1 MTRIRRR
8 SAALMAGIAIAMTVS
23 GAWAE
28 PAQTA
33 LTVYSSAQPGA
44 IPADWYRPLPG
55 QGTPPASSLPGY
67 AVVRVERDFALKP
80 GRSLLK
86 FTDVAALID
95 PTTVSFQSLTD
106 PSGTRVLE
114 QNFQFDLVS
123 TQKLLSRYVDRKVTV
138 ESQQGDGIKLLD
150 GTLLSAY
157 DGLVIR
163 GDDGQVHALRQW
175 SGMRFGELPG
185 GLITQPTLEWDI
197 NSAKGGT
204 QKVRVSYQTGGITW
218 WADYN
223 LLFTEGK
230 DANSGHLDVGAWVSI
245 INQSGVGYDDA
256 KLKLVAGEVNRAQP
270 APPPYPKAAMRAMTM
285 EADAGFQEKSFFEYH
300 LYTLGRSTSLPNN
313 STKQIELFD
322 AAKRIPAQKKLVYY
336 GAQGFG
342 WGSSAIID
350 RDYGPSSNTQVD
362 VWLEFRNA
370 RQAGLG
376 MPLPAGRIRVS
387 QLDTA
392 DGSLEFIGEDTIDH
406 TPKDEDVRVKL
417 GVAFDV
423 IGERRQ
429 TDFSVD
435 SRGRVMEEAFEIKLR
450 NHKDQPVEVTV
461 RENLYRWSNW
471 RVLSSSMS
479 YEKKDARTIEF
490 PVKIA
495 TDGETVITYRV
506 RYNW

>member
-157 DGLVIR
+157 DGLVI
-163 GDDGQVHALRQW
+163 
-175 SGMRFGELPG
+175 
-185 GLITQPTLEWDI
+185 
-197 NSAKGGT
+197 
-204 QKVRVSYQTGGITW
+204 
-218 WADYN
+218 
-223 LLFTEGK
+223 
-230 DANSGHLDVGAWVSI
+230 
-245 INQSGVGYDDA
+245 
-256 KLKLVAGEVNRAQP
+256 
-270 APPPYPKAAMRAMTM
+270 
-285 EADAGFQEKSFFEYH
+285 EA
-300 LYTLGRSTSLPNN
+300 
-313 STKQIELFD
+313 
-322 AAKRIPAQKKLVYY
+322 
-336 GAQGFG
+336 
-342 WGSSAIID
+342 
-350 RDYGPSSNTQVD
+350 
-362 VWLEFRNA
+362 
-370 RQAGLG
+370 
-376 MPLPAGRIRVS
+376 
-387 QLDTA
+387 
-392 DGSLEFIGEDTIDH
+392 
-406 TPKDEDVRVKL
+406 
-417 GVAFDV
+417 
-423 IGERRQ
+423 
-429 TDFSVD
+429 
-435 SRGRVMEEAFEIKLR
+435 
-450 NHKDQPVEVTV
+450 
-461 RENLYRWSNW
+461 
-471 RVLSSSMS
+471 
-479 YEKKDARTIEF
+479 
-490 PVKIA
+490 
-495 TDGETVITYRV
+495 
-506 RYNW
+506 